1 MSSELTSTDEH
12 RPTHHAS
19 RRGLV
24 RGAAL
29 VIAASAAVG
38 ALCGVLWELWWTP
51 PSGLVLE
58 GVWYPDLEG
67 VRQLF
72 SGTGLYV
79 IVGVIGGVLLGAG
92 SAWLFDRVELL
103 TLAVVGVGSVL
114 AGWLMFQVGTALA
127 PPDPTAAAS
136 TADDYTELPGTLEI
150 DGKGA
155 FVAFPAGALTGLTVV
170 FIGLRP
176 TRRLRD

>member
-1 MSSELTSTDEH
+1 
-12 RPTHHAS
+12 
-19 RRGLV
+19 V
-24 RGAAL
+24 
-29 VIAASAAVG
+29 VIAASAALG
-38 ALCGVLWELWWTP
+38 ALCGVIWELWWTP
-51 PSGLVLE
+51 PTGLVLD
-58 GVWYPDLEG
+58 GVWYPDVEG

-72 SGTGLYV
+72 SDTGLYV
-79 IVGVIGGVLLGAG
+79 IVGVVGGMLLGAA

-114 AGWLMFQVGTALA
+114 AGWLMLQVGTALA

-150 DGKGA
+150 DGDGA
-155 FVAFPAGALTGLTVV
+155 FVAFPAGALTGVAVV

-176 TRRLRD
+176 TRRMHG